1 MKDEHEFWVERMS
14 TFLDG
19 ELSSREAQAV
29 EEHLRECAGCRSV
42 RDELEEV
49 RRRAR
54 ALRELE
60 PERDL
65 WPQIEERLGED
76 PLVEKVIPLKAG
88 WRASRPLEHGR
99 RRLAVTLPQVAAAAL
114 VLVAG
119 GWLAGS
125 GLAPRGA
132 AEGGVAPVEG
142 VARLASDLPGVPGTL
157 SQELATLER
166 HVLGRLDTLSPETRS
181 TLLRNLEVIDRA
193 IRESLDALSQEPG
206 SAYLRGHLGAA
217 LERKRGYLERMSTL
231 LEA

>member
-1 MKDEHEFWVERMS
+1 
-14 TFLDG
+14 
-19 ELSSREAQAV
+19 
-29 EEHLRECAGCRSV
+29 
-42 RDELEEV
+42 
-49 RRRAR
+49 
-54 ALRELE
+54 
-60 PERDL
+60 
-65 WPQIEERLGED
+65 
-76 PLVEKVIPLKAG
+76 
-88 WRASRPLEHGR
+88 
-99 RRLAVTLPQVAAAAL
+99 
-114 VLVAG
+114 
-119 GWLAGS
+119 
-125 GLAPRGA
+125 
-132 AEGGVAPVEG
+132 VAPVEG